1 MLEYNYREKEAL
13 QKQDF
18 LSEFQAAALKAVDSI
33 TFLIKKTNPIT
44 GQSYCWDGLFV
55 YLCLSI

>member
-18 LSEFQAAALKAVDSI
+18 LSEFQAAALKAVSEI
-33 TFLIKKTNPIT
+33 IR
-44 GQSYCWDGLFV
+44 
-55 YLCLSI
+55 